1 MPRRRFG
8 VALLLPEPT
17 STEVYGLRKALGAP
31 SLDRQP
37 PHITLVP
44 PINVHVDD
52 VDDALIVL
60 RSAAARISG
69 SLRLTLGRPAS
80 FAPESPVLFL
90 PVGGVDLERLC
101 LLRESVF
108 VPPLYRFDR
117 FTYAPHCTLHENVDE
132 ERMASALTTLANYQT
147 EITVDAL
154 VLLED
159 NGDRVWRPLVDVSF
173 GPPIVRG
180 RGGVELHLRWSQR
193 PSPDSCTL
201 WASTGVSLPTG
212 PWLEARAATGALLGV
227 RNDDVVVVTDEHLG
241 EGIEDKLLREP
252 RSARFSF

>member
-8 VALLLPEPT
+8 VALLLPERT

-44 PINVHVDD
+44 PINVHTDD
-52 VDDALIVL
+52 VDDALAVL
-60 RSAAARISG
+60 RNAAAHVLG
-69 SLRLTLGRPAS
+69 PLHLTLGAPAS
-80 FAPESPVLFL
+80 FTPESPVLYL
-90 PVGGVDLERLC
+90 PVGGDDLERLKA
-101 LLRESVF
+101 LREAVF
-108 VPPLYRFDR
+108 VPPLFRFDR
-117 FTYAPHCTLHENVDE
+117 FEYSPHCTLHENVDE
-132 ERMASALTTLANYQT
+132 ERMTSALAALASYRA

-159 NGDRVWRPLVDVSF
+159 DGDRVWRPLVDVSF

-201 WASTGVSLPTG
+201 WASTGVPLPTG
-212 PWLEARAATGALLGV
+212 PWLEARAVTGALLAV
-227 RNDDVVVVTDEHLG
+227 RNDDVVVVADEHLG
-241 EGIEDKLLREP
+241 EGIEVRLLQEP
-252 RSARFSF
+252 RSERFSF